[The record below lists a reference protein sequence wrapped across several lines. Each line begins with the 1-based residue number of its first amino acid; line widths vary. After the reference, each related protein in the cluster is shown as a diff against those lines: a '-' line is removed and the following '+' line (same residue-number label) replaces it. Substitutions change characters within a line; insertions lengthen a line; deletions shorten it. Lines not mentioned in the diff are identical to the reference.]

1 MPQVEVCCYSI
12 ADCQTAQACGADRV
26 ELCGGRYEGGTTPS
40 AGLIKLAR
48 QCLTLDLYVMIRPRE
63 GDFLYSTDEFEV
75 MKNDIRLAK
84 SLDVDG
90 VVLGVLRADGAVD
103 AEQMARLFDLAYP
116 LPITFHRAFDV
127 TADPMEALETIIEAG
142 CVRILTSGQKNRA
155 VEGKSL
161 ITRLVQEADSR
172 IEIMAGSGVN
182 ALNAQ
187 ELMHTGVNA
196 LHLTGKSARESLMKF
211 RNPNLSMG
219 GVPGI
224 PEYELA
230 FADADKIRDVV
241 TLAKHWMLK

>member
-1 MPQVEVCCYSI
+1 MPQVEVCCYSV
-12 ADCQTAQACGADRV
+12 ADCQVAEACGADRV

-63 GDFLYSTDEFEV
+63 GDFLYSKDEFEV
-75 MKNDIRLAK
+75 MENDIRLAK

-90 VVLGVLRADGAVD
+90 LVLGVLQANGTVD
-103 AEQMARLFDLAYP
+103 ADRMARLFDLAYP

-127 TADPMEALETIIEAG
+127 TADPVEALETIIEAG
-142 CVRILTSGQKNRA
+142 CVRILTSGQQNHA
-155 VEGKSL
+155 IDGKIL
-161 ITRLVQEADSR
+161 ITKLLQQANGR

-182 ALNAQ
+182 AQNAR
-187 ELMHTGVNA
+187 ELIDTGINA
-196 LHLTGKSARESLMKF
+196 LHLTGKSTRDSLMKF

-219 GVPGI
+219 GVAGI

-230 FADADKIRDVV
+230 FADAAKIRDVV
-241 TLAKHWMLK
+241 ALAK